1 MTHQLGD
8 NRYAMEGKTYLVQ
21 SLHHCNALGVI
32 GDISNQD
39 INPQEQIIHRLCHSF
54 SRSGQVNQISGGL
67 PSKWPTLHRL
77 VPSRSSA
84 NSSHLPRV
92 LISWHSRFWINF
104 IKGRSSLRCSHCR
117 ASWSCSWWA
126 PWSRRASRRNP
137 FHHFDQGGVVV
148 RMMIMVIRWRLCKMM
163 INTNARVEQ
172 DNLADSGT
180 NKEKR
185 KRKFWQKN

>member
-39 INPQEQIIHRLCHSF
+39 INPQERIIHTLCHSF
-54 SRSGQVNQISGGL
+54 SRSGQINQISGGL

-92 LISWHSRFWINF
+92 SISWHSRFWINF

-137 FHHFDQGGVVV
+137 LHRFDQGGGWWSWWSGEGCVKWWS
-148 RMMIMVIRWRLCKMM
+148 IQQ
-163 INTNARVEQ
+163 EQ

-185 KRKFWQKN
+185 KRKFGQKN